1 MIRMVAG
8 LGNPPRKYQDTR
20 HNLGYKVL
28 DLLLEKFKLRLKAGK
43 GDYHLAATEI
53 DNRDIYLVKPGTY
66 MNDSGVAVLQ
76 ATEKF
81 GIKPEELLVVCD
93 DFNLPLGK
101 IRIRERG
108 SEGGHKGLGSIIY
121 HLNSQ
126 EFPRIRLGIG
136 LPPAGVPAEEY
147 VLEKFSPEE
156 KKIVNEMLDKA
167 CQAVMTAL
175 SLGIKESMQKF
186 N

>member
-1 MIRMVAG
+1 MIRMVVG

-20 HNLGYKVL
+20 HNVGYKVL
-28 DLLLEKFKLRLKAGK
+28 DLLLEKFKLKLKAGK
-43 GDYHLAATEI
+43 GDYHFAATEL
-53 DNRDIYLVKPGTY
+53 DDREIYLVMPSTY
-66 MNDSGVAVLQ
+66 MNDSGLAVLQ
-76 ATEKF
+76 AVEKF
-81 GIKPEELLVVCD
+81 GLKPEELVVVCD

-108 SEGGHKGLGSIIY
+108 SEGGHKGLRSIIY

-126 EFPRIRLGIG
+126 EFPRVRLGID
-136 LPPAGVPAEEY
+136 LPPAGVPAEDY
-147 VLEKFSPEE
+147 VLEKFKPEE
-156 KKIVNEMLDKA
+156 KKIVNEMLDRSS
-167 CQAVMTAL
+167 QAVMTAL

>member
-1 MIRMVAG
+1 MLRMVVG
-8 LGNPPRKYQDTR
+8 LGNPPPKYQETR

-28 DLLLEKFKLRLKAGK
+28 DLLLENFKLKLKAGK
-43 GDYHLAATEI
+43 GDYHFVSTEI
-53 DNRDIYLVKPGTY
+53 EGREIYLVKNGTY
-66 MNDSGVAVLQ
+66 MNESGQAVLQ

-101 IRIRERG
+101 LRIREKG
-108 SEGGHKGLGSIIY
+108 TEGGHKGLRSIIY

-126 EFPRIRLGIG
+126 EFPRVRLGIG

-147 VLEKFSPEE
+147 VLEKFSLEE
-156 KKIVNEMLDKA
+156 KKVVAETLEKA
-167 CQAVMTAL
+167 GQAVMTVLAL
-175 SLGIKESMQKF
+175 GLSEGMQKF

>member
-1 MIRMVAG
+1 MIRMVVG
-8 LGNPPRKYQDTR
+8 LGNPPGKYQDTR

-28 DLLLEKFKLRLKAGK
+28 DLVLENLKLKLKAGK
-43 GDYHLAATEI
+43 GDYHFTTTEI
-53 DNRDIYLVKPGTY
+53 DNREIYLVKPSTY

-76 ATEKF
+76 AVEKF
-81 GIKPEELLVVCD
+81 GVKPEELLVVCD
-93 DFNLPLGK
+93 DFNLPLEK

-108 SEGGHKGLGSIIY
+108 SEGGHKGLRSIIY

-126 EFPRIRLGIG
+126 EFPRVRLGIG
-136 LPPAGVPAEEY
+136 VPPAGVPAEEY

-156 KKIVNEMLDKA
+156 KKIVNEMLERA
-167 CQAVMTAL
+167 CQAVITAL
-175 SLGIKESMQKF
+175 TPGLSESMQKF